1 MKWVKRDENL
11 NSIKE
16 IISKRDFSVPEKWS
30 FVRNM
35 HEAVLLTKKCIR
47 EGMHITIVGDYDC
60 DGITS
65 SSNLKLS
72 ILRYI
77 SILNTG
83 NKVDVIIPDRY
94 KEGYGLNMSIVDRIK
109 SGLMIT
115 VDNGIAA
122 VEQITKAKK
131 KGLTVIVIDHHLI
144 RDDGLV
150 PEADVVV
157 DPHIDDSEFQ
167 DYCGAGLAY
176 RFAEELIPNDP
187 LLPKLLS
194 LAAIGTIADVMPII
208 RDNRRLVI
216 EGLKLIADRI
226 VPYGLNLMLDC
237 LEIDEY
243 VNEEDIGFHIGPCFN
258 ALGRMY
264 GNGGKRMVDL
274 ITADEPDIY
283 DEYSRKK
290 LLEEAIAVINVN
302 EERQLLVKK
311 EMDMVYGGILKD
323 TSPVIIIEDSTVF
336 TKGTVGIIAGKLTEK
351 YGVPAIVF
359 TQDTKNPNNLTG
371 SGRSPEDV
379 HLKQLLDKV
388 SQKYPDMFVGYGG
401 HAGAAGLT
409 IRKTAF
415 DALKYALKDE
425 LKDYKPDNNIV
436 YYDLECKILD
446 VPVLY
451 KELMQ
456 YAPFGEGNRAITF
469 KVDNISGIPK
479 IIGKLKNHF
488 KLQGPDVTLLGF
500 DLVEKWLDEGEP
512 STLDVIGTLGV
523 NHYKDKDLYQIRLID
538 FKKHVEATT
547 VTYDDLASLF
557 TL

>member
-122 VEQITKAKK
+122 VEQIAKAKK

-216 EGLKLIADRI
+216 EGLKLIANRI

-243 VNEEDIGFHIGPCFN
+243 VNEEDIGFHIGP
-258 ALGRMY
+258 
-264 GNGGKRMVDL
+264 
-274 ITADEPDIY
+274 
-283 DEYSRKK
+283 
-290 LLEEAIAVINVN
+290 
-302 EERQLLVKK
+302 
-311 EMDMVYGGILKD
+311 
-323 TSPVIIIEDSTVF
+323 
-336 TKGTVGIIAGKLTEK
+336 
-351 YGVPAIVF
+351 
-359 TQDTKNPNNLTG
+359 
-371 SGRSPEDV
+371 
-379 HLKQLLDKV
+379 
-388 SQKYPDMFVGYGG
+388 
-401 HAGAAGLT
+401 
-409 IRKTAF
+409 
-415 DALKYALKDE
+415 
-425 LKDYKPDNNIV
+425 
-436 YYDLECKILD
+436 
-446 VPVLY
+446 
-451 KELMQ
+451 
-456 YAPFGEGNRAITF
+456 
-469 KVDNISGIPK
+469 
-479 IIGKLKNHF
+479 
-488 KLQGPDVTLLGF
+488 
-500 DLVEKWLDEGEP
+500 
-512 STLDVIGTLGV
+512 
-523 NHYKDKDLYQIRLID
+523 
-538 FKKHVEATT
+538 
-547 VTYDDLASLF
+547 
-557 TL
+557 